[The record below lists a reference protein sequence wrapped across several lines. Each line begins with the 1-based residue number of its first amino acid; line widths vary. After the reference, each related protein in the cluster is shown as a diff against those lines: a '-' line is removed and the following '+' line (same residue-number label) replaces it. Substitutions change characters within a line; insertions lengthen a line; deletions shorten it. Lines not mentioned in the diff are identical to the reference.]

1 MQWRA
6 ETMRT
11 IILTYPGFQSLPRG
25 VKQLLLATENFYF
38 EEPRPAATRMDAARS
53 KRTEAAPLATAA
65 GWERRLTAFASVF
78 ETAPQE

>member
-38 EEPRPAATRMDAARS
+38 EEPRSAAARPDGARS
-53 KRTEAAPLATAA
+53 KRSETAPLAAVT
-65 GWERRLTAFASVF
+65 GWERRLAAFAGV
-78 ETAPQE
+78 